1 MIDAEPYAEATRE
14 TRPASGG
21 SADRAIGRIVEL
33 VRAELEADPSTP
45 PWSEHDERRVS
56 LLANCI
62 VSELDDERCEPV
74 DAAALTADLEMVF
87 QPVFTLD
94 SGDVVAFEALARF
107 PAHPGRTT
115 EEWFAAPTDADEC
128 VELELAAV
136 RAAVERLDELP
147 EGVLLSLNVSA
158 AAVMTGRFAELAA
171 PVADRLIIELTEHEP
186 VDDYRPVAAALS
198 RLRQQGARLAI
209 DDVGAGYASFRHIL
223 QLAPDIVKLDL
234 SLTREIESDFSRR
247 ALTTAL
253 VRFAEVIGS
262 TLAAEGIESAG
273 ELAMLR
279 ELGVEQGQGFYLG
292 YPLPLEERLH

>member
-1 MIDAEPYAEATRE
+1 MGAWETLREPR
-14 TRPASGG
+14 RAS
-21 SADRAIGRIVEL
+21 SADRAIDRIVEL
-33 VRAELEADPSTP
+33 VRAELEADESTAT
-45 PWSEHDERRVS
+45 WSEHDERRVS
-56 LLANCI
+56 LLASCI
-62 VSELDDERCEPV
+62 VSELDDQPRELV

-94 SGDVVAFEALARF
+94 SGEVVAFEALARF
-107 PAHPGRTT
+107 PTHPGRTT
-115 EEWFAAPTDADEC
+115 QEWFTSPVDADEG
-128 VELELAAV
+128 VALELAAV

-147 EGVLLSLNVSA
+147 DGVLLSLNVSA
-158 AAVMTGRFAELAA
+158 AAVMTRRFAELAA

-186 VDDYRPVAAALS
+186 VDDYQPVAAALT

-234 SLTREIESDFSRR
+234 SLTRQIESDLGRR

-279 ELGVEQGQGFYLG
+279 ELGVVQGQGFYLG
-292 YPLPLEERLH
+292 YPLPLEERFH